1 MRNLLPLLLFCKP
14 FSGYGKKPNF
24 CMKLTLN
31 WLDGEARCCCSDVS
45 MAALAPREDE
55 EHEDEVNIE
64 YGDIEELKF
73 GW

>member
-1 MRNLLPLLLFCKP
+1 
-14 FSGYGKKPNF
+14 
-24 CMKLTLN
+24 
-31 WLDGEARCCCSDVS
+31 

>member
-1 MRNLLPLLLFCKP
+1 
-14 FSGYGKKPNF
+14 
-24 CMKLTLN
+24 MKLTLN